1 LTPLKKGT
9 KLLTWEENIA
19 LDGKPFAFL
28 KKPGIAFLEAIPH
41 GGQSMKNRILIF
53 VLVISFVLLGGK
65 TASLAQE
72 RYPSKS
78 VEIIVSWAAGGATD
92 VIFRTVAAVFPRY
105 ANNQQMIVKNIPGG
119 GAAIGY
125 TEAMKARGD
134 GYNTVAV
141 ATPMITKIHMS
152 PVKFSATTFA
162 PVIQISD
169 NACFLLVHKDSPYKD
184 LRDYIADAKKRP
196 GQINMGNAGAGGGY
210 HLASLAFENFADIKL
225 THIPFEGGGPSIT
238 ALMGKHV
245 DSIIVSAPEG
255 VPQALAG
262 DLRLLGVFGDE
273 RLEKFKNVPTAKEL
287 GINFNIG
294 MWRGVAVP
302 KDTPPAIQAQLHDI
316 LNKCLADVDFKK
328 KCQELS
334 VQLSYKGPKDFEKFI
349 LSEDARYKEL
359 IIKTK
364 LGDRYK

>member
-1 LTPLKKGT
+1 MKK
-9 KLLTWEENIA
+9 
-19 LDGKPFAFL
+19 
-28 KKPGIAFLEAIPH
+28 
-41 GGQSMKNRILIF
+41 SILICLLSAALI
-53 VLVISFVLLGGK
+53 LVGGNP
-65 TASLAQE
+65 ASMAQDK
-72 RYPSKS
+72 YPSKP

-92 VIFRTVAAVFPRY
+92 IIFRAVAAVFPRY

-125 TEAMKARGD
+125 TEAMKAKGD

-152 PVKFSATTFA
+152 NVKFSATTFA
-162 PVIQISD
+162 PVAQISD
-169 NACFLLVHKDSPYKD
+169 NACYLLVHKDSPYKD

-210 HLASLAFENFADIKL
+210 HMASLAFQNFVGIKL
-225 THIPFEGGGPSIT
+225 NHIPFEGGGPSIT

-262 DLRLLGVFGDE
+262 NLKLLGVFGDE
-273 RLEKFKNVPTAKEL
+273 RLEKFNQVPTAKEL

-316 LNKCLADVDFKK
+316 LKKCLADADFKK

-334 VQLSYKGPKDFEKFI
+334 VQLMYKGPQDFEKFI

-359 IIKTK
+359 IIKEK

>member
-1 LTPLKKGT
+1 
-9 KLLTWEENIA
+9 
-19 LDGKPFAFL
+19 
-28 KKPGIAFLEAIPH
+28 
-41 GGQSMKNRILIF
+41 
-53 VLVISFVLLGGK
+53 
-65 TASLAQE
+65 
-72 RYPSKS
+72 
-78 VEIIVSWAAGGATD
+78 
-92 VIFRTVAAVFPRY
+92 
-105 ANNQQMIVKNIPGG
+105 MIVKNVPGG

-125 TEAMKARGD
+125 TEAMKAKGD

-152 PVKFSATTFA
+152 PVRFSATTFA

-210 HLASLAFENFADIKL
+210 HLASLAFQNFVDIKL
-225 THIPFEGGGPSIT
+225 NHIPFEGGGPSIT

-262 DLRLLGVFGDE
+262 DLRLLGVFGDQ
-273 RLEKFKNVPTAKEL
+273 RLEKFKNVPTSKEL
-287 GINFNIG
+287 GIDFNIG

-316 LNKCLADVDFKK
+316 LKKCLADADFKK
-328 KCQELS
+328 KCEELS
-334 VQLSYKGPKDFEKFI
+334 VQLRYKGPQDFEKFI

-359 IIKTK
+359 IIKAK

>member
-1 LTPLKKGT
+1 MKKSIFLC
-9 KLLTWEENIA
+9 LLCSA
-19 LDGKPFAFL
+19 LILA
-28 KKPGIAFLEAIPH
+28 
-41 GGQSMKNRILIF
+41 GGVQA
-53 VLVISFVLLGGK
+53 SF
-65 TASLAQE
+65 AQE
-72 RYPSKS
+72 KYPSKP
-78 VEIIVSWAAGGATD
+78 VEIIVAWSAGGATD
-92 VIFRTVAAVFPRY
+92 VIFRAVSTVFPRY

-125 TEAMKARGD
+125 TEAMKAKGD
-134 GYNTVAV
+134 GYTTVVV

-169 NACFLLVHKDSPYKD
+169 NSCFLLVHKDSPYKD
-184 LRDYIADAKKRP
+184 LRDYIADARKRP

-210 HLASLAFENFADIKL
+210 HLASLAFQSFADIKL

-262 DLRLLGVFGDE
+262 DLRLLGVFGDQ

-302 KDTPPAIQAQLHDI
+302 KDTPAAIQAQLHDI
-316 LNKCLADVDFKK
+316 LKKCMADADFKK
-328 KCQELS
+328 RCEELS

-349 LSEDARYKEL
+349 VSEDARYKEL
-359 IIKTK
+359 VIKAK

>member
-1 LTPLKKGT
+1 MKKSIFLC
-9 KLLTWEENIA
+9 LLCSVLILA
-19 LDGKPFAFL
+19 GGVQASFAQD
-28 KKPGIAFLEAIPH
+28 K
-41 GGQSMKNRILIF
+41 
-53 VLVISFVLLGGK
+53 
-65 TASLAQE
+65 
-72 RYPSKS
+72 YPSKP
-78 VEIIVSWAAGGATD
+78 VEIIVAWSAGGATD
-92 VIFRTVAAVFPRY
+92 VIFRAVSTVFPRY

-125 TEAMKARGD
+125 TEAMKAKGD
-134 GYNTVAV
+134 GYTTVVV

-169 NACFLLVHKDSPYKD
+169 NSCFLLVHKDSPYKD
-184 LRDYIADAKKRP
+184 LRDYIADARKRP

-210 HLASLAFENFADIKL
+210 HLASLAFQSFLDIKL
-225 THIPFEGGGPSIT
+225 NHIPFEGGGPSIT

-262 DLRLLGVFGDE
+262 DLRLLGVFGDQ

-294 MWRGVAVP
+294 MWRGVAVT
-302 KDTPPAIQAQLHDI
+302 KDTPAAIQAQLHDI
-316 LNKCLADVDFKK
+316 LKKCMADADFKK
-328 KCQELS
+328 RCEELS
-334 VQLSYKGPKDFEKFI
+334 VQLSYKGPKDFEKFM

-359 IIKTK
+359 VIKAK